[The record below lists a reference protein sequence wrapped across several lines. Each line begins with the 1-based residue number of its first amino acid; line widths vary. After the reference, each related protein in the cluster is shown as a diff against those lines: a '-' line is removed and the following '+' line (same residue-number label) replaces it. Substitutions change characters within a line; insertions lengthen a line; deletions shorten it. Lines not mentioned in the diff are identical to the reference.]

1 MGIHFAAVSSS
12 NDKKRNARK
21 RGEFDFKT
29 HELINGGE
37 GTMAEGHKLFLIKW
51 IWFVPFGDDGR
62 VMVSDTRRLEGRTR
76 EK

>member
-37 GTMAEGHKLFLIKW
+37 GTMAEGHKTQ
-51 IWFVPFGDDGR
+51 VVSHQMD
-62 VMVSDTRRLEGRTR
+62 MVCPVRG
-76 EK
+76 